1 MRFIQSLSWTFVLIF
16 PLTLGLAPFTPEPHI
31 VEKLTMLLNGEL
43 SKAIDIFDLFLHG
56 APWIL
61 LLLKIS
67 TTIFYKQADNE

>member
-1 MRFIQSLSWTFVLIF
+1 MRFIQALSWTFVLIF
-16 PLTLGLAPFTPEPHI
+16 PLTLGLTPFTPEPHI
-31 VEKLTMLLNGEL
+31 VEKLRMLLNGEL